1 MASNRACETIR
12 SLEREA
18 EKFRIPPKSFKFHSM
33 TTRFEF
39 GPFIFDAQRRMLLKN
54 GVPVEI
60 GQKRVALLH
69 ALLRAEGQVVSK
81 LDLMNAAWQTLNI
94 EESNLSVQIA
104 ALRKCLGRS
113 STGDEWI
120 RTIQRI
126 GYQFVIPEATSPAGD
141 DQNSMAGA
149 LRLGSKPSIVVLPF
163 TNMSGDAEQEYF
175 ADGIVEE
182 LTVALSHMRWL
193 FVVSSSFHYKGRGV
207 GVRQVG
213 RELGVRY
220 ALEGSVRKA
229 GSKLRIAAQLVDAE
243 MGTNL
248 WAERF
253 QGSVD
258 DIFDLQDQL
267 TAKVVGAISP
277 RLEAAEI
284 ERMKRKPTANLDAY
298 DHFLRGMAGLHKWTR
313 EGNEEAL
320 GQFYRAIEL
329 DPNYAAAHGLA
340 ARTFVQ
346 RNSGGWM
353 RDRAGEVIEAERLAR
368 RAVVLGHDDA
378 EALCTAGFALADIC
392 GELADGDAF
401 IDRSIEINPNL
412 AWAWIYSGW
421 VKASRGEPDLAL
433 ERLERARELSPLDP
447 QSFSIRAAIAFAHFV
462 GGRYA
467 EALPWVEASARDR
480 PDFLLPNLIA
490 ASSAGLAGELGY
502 AKKAMAR
509 VRVIDPALRLSNVQ
523 NVQAMRREDFLR
535 WCDGLA
541 KAGLPQ

>member
-1 MASNRACETIR
+1 
-12 SLEREA
+12 
-18 EKFRIPPKSFKFHSM
+18 
-33 TTRFEF
+33 
-39 GPFIFDAQRRMLLKN
+39 
-54 GVPVEI
+54 
-60 GQKRVALLH
+60 
-69 ALLRAEGQVVSK
+69 
-81 LDLMNAAWQTLNI
+81 
-94 EESNLSVQIA
+94 
-104 ALRKCLGRS
+104 
-113 STGDEWI
+113 
-120 RTIQRI
+120 
-126 GYQFVIPEATSPAGD
+126 
-141 DQNSMAGA
+141 
-149 LRLGSKPSIVVLPF
+149 
-163 TNMSGDAEQEYF
+163 
-175 ADGIVEE
+175 
-182 LTVALSHMRWL
+182 MRWL

-213 RELGVRY
+213 RDLGVRY
-220 ALEGSVRKA
+220 VLEGSVRKA

-243 MGTNL
+243 TGTNL

-253 QGSVD
+253 QGSLE

-284 ERMKRKPTANLDAY
+284 ERMKRKPTASLDAY
-298 DHFLRGMAGLHKWTR
+298 DHVLRGMAGLHRWTC

-320 GQFYRAIEL
+320 AQFYRAIKL

-353 RDRAGEVIEAERLAR
+353 RDRAGEVIEAEWLAR

-412 AWAWIYSGW
+412 VWAWIYSGW
-421 VKASRGEPDLAL
+421 VKASRGEPELAL
-433 ERLERARELSPLDP
+433 ERLKRARELSPLDP
-447 QSFSIRAAIAFAHFV
+447 QSFSIRAAVAFAHFV
-462 GGRYA
+462 AGRYA
-467 EALPWVEASARDR
+467 EALSWAEASVRDR

-490 ASSAGLAGELGY
+490 ASSAGLAGAPGN

-523 NVQAMRREDFLR
+523 NVQAMRPEDFVR

>member
-1 MASNRACETIR
+1 
-12 SLEREA
+12 
-18 EKFRIPPKSFKFHSM
+18 M

-39 GPFIFDAQRRMLLKN
+39 GPFVFDAQRRMLLKN
-54 GVPVEI
+54 GVPVEV
-60 GQKRVALLH
+60 GQKCLILLET
-69 ALLRAEGQVVSK
+69 LLRAEGQVVSK
-81 LDLMNAAWQTLNI
+81 SDLMDAAWQTLNI

-104 ALRKCLGRS
+104 ALRKCLGKS
-113 STGDEWI
+113 ENGGEWI
-120 RTIQRI
+120 RTVQRI
-126 GYQFVIPEATSPAGD
+126 GYQFVNPEGTNAASD
-141 DQNSMAGA
+141 HHNSAAGA
-149 LRLGSKPSIVVLPF
+149 RRLGSKPSIVVLPF
-163 TNMSGDAEQEYF
+163 TNMSGDPEQEYF

-213 RELGVRY
+213 QELGVRY
-220 ALEGSVRKA
+220 VLEGSVRKA

-243 MGTNL
+243 TGANL

-253 QGSVD
+253 QGNLE

-267 TAKVVGAISP
+267 TARVVGAISP

-284 ERMKRKPTANLDAY
+284 ERVKRKPPASLDAY
-298 DHFLRGMAGLHKWTR
+298 DHFLRGMGELHKWTR

-320 GQFYRAIEL
+320 TQFYRSIEI

-340 ARTFVQ
+340 ARTYVQ

-353 RDRAGEVIEAERLAR
+353 SDHASEIIEAERLAR
-368 RAVVLGHDDA
+368 RAVLLGRDDA

-392 GELADGDAF
+392 GEIADGDAF
-401 IDRSIEINPNL
+401 IDRSIAINPNL

-421 VKASRGEPDLAL
+421 VKASRGEPELAL
-433 ERLERARELSPLDP
+433 ECLDRARELSPLEGP
-447 QSFSIRAAIAFAHFV
+447 QSFSIWAGIAFAHFV
-462 GGRYA
+462 AGRYSQALSSA
-467 EALPWVEASARDR
+467 EASVRDR
-480 PDFLLPNLIA
+480 PNFLLPHLIA
-490 ASSAGLAGELGY
+490 ASSAGLVGALGN
-502 AKKAMAR
+502 AKKAIAR
-509 VRVIDPALRLSNVQ
+509 VRVIDPGLRLSNVHR
-523 NVQAMRREDFLR
+523 VQAMRPEDFLR